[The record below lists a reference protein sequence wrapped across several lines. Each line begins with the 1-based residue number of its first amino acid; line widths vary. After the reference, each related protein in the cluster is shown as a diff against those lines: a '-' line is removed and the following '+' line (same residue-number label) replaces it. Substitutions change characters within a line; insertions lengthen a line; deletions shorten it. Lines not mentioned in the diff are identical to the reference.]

1 MKTCVTL
8 PRSRS
13 YNVLRKARVRSRR
26 AARLEGAASASA
38 LSSRGI
44 REILV
49 PIDFSEP
56 SKKALKYAV
65 AFATQFG
72 AQLILLH
79 VIEPTAQGFPY
90 PALALENDQV
100 KATMKRRLEGL
111 GKYETTNPRLI
122 QKAAVTHGRAFQE
135 VVRAARGLQVDLI
148 IMATHGYTGIKHVLL
163 GSTTERVVRY
173 APCPVLVVREQEESL
188 KVLIQT
194 PRMRHD

>member
-1 MKTCVTL
+1 
-8 PRSRS
+8 
-13 YNVLRKARVRSRR
+13 
-26 AARLEGAASASA
+26 
-38 LSSRGI
+38 
-44 REILV
+44 
-49 PIDFSEP
+49 
-56 SKKALKYAV
+56 V

>member
-65 AFATQFG
+65 ALATQFG
-72 AQLILLH
+72 DQLSLLH

>member
-111 GKYETTNPRLI
+111 CKYETTNPRLI

-148 IMATHGYTGIKHVLL
+148 IMATHGHTGIKHVLL

-173 APCPVLVVREQEESL
+173 APCPVLVVREKEESL
-188 KVLIQT
+188 KVPIQT

>member
-111 GKYETTNPRLI
+111 CKYETTNPRLI

-173 APCPVLVVREQEESL
+173 APCPVLVVREKEESL
-188 KVLIQT
+188 KVPIQT

>member
-111 GKYETTNPRLI
+111 SKYETTNRRLI

-173 APCPVLVVREQEESL
+173 APCPVLVVREKEESL
-188 KVLIQT
+188 KVPIQT

>member
-173 APCPVLVVREQEESL
+173 APCPVLVVREKEESL
-188 KVLIQT
+188 KVPIQT

>member
-1 MKTCVTL
+1 
-8 PRSRS
+8 
-13 YNVLRKARVRSRR
+13 
-26 AARLEGAASASA
+26 
-38 LSSRGI
+38 
-44 REILV
+44 
-49 PIDFSEP
+49 
-56 SKKALKYAV
+56 
-65 AFATQFG
+65 
-72 AQLILLH
+72 
-79 VIEPTAQGFPY
+79 
-90 PALALENDQV
+90 
-100 KATMKRRLEGL
+100 MKRRLEGL

>member
-13 YNVLRKARVRSRR
+13 YNVLRKGRVRSRR

-65 AFATQFG
+65 ALATQFG
-72 AQLILLH
+72 DQLSLLH